1 MISTDKVSKNK
12 NNDFIYIIQASEGK
26 RDEFTNYLEKE
37 GMVENLTEVLINLYE
52 ETEKPKFPTEYI
64 KFNLKSTNA
73 GENEVISQ
81 NNKIREENRKLKQR
95 IIELERNIERI
106 KKDIEEKQSQA

>member
-1 MISTDKVSKNK
+1 MESAGVVD
-12 NNDFIYIIQASEGK
+12 
-26 RDEFTNYLEKE
+26 
-37 GMVENLTEVLINLYE
+37 NLTEVLINLYE
-52 ETEKPKFPTEYI
+52 ETDKPKFPTEYI
-64 KFNLKSTNA
+64 KANLKSSSA

-106 KKDIEEKQSQA
+106 RKDIEEKNPQP